1 MSRTS
6 DESRPGISDDQLPDD
21 LVPSE
26 DNPLAEG
33 LDPDE
38 IDDDVDLLGEG
49 KDADESASDDAT
61 EDTAEYS
68 EPRRGSGRRWGWSRP
83 SVVRHG

>member
-1 MSRTS
+1 MSS
-6 DESRPGISDDQLPDD
+6 SPDEGITDDQLPED

-38 IDDDVDLLGEG
+38 VPDDVDLLEG
-49 KDADESASDDAT
+49 KDAEESDSDDAT
-61 EDTAEYS
+61 EDTA
-68 EPRRGSGRRWGWSRP
+68 G
-83 SVVRHG
+83 

>member
-1 MSRTS
+1 MSNS
-6 DESRPGISDDQLPDD
+6 PDEGITDDQLPED

-38 IDDDVDLLGEG
+38 VPDDVDLLEG
-49 KDADESASDDAT
+49 KDAEESRSDDAT
-61 EDTAEYS
+61 EDTA
-68 EPRRGSGRRWGWSRP
+68 G
-83 SVVRHG
+83 

>member
-1 MSRTS
+1 MSNS
-6 DESRPGISDDQLPDD
+6 SGEGITDDQLPED

-38 IDDDVDLLGEG
+38 VPDDVDLLEG
-49 KDADESASDDAT
+49 KDAEQSAEQSASDDAT
-61 EDTAEYS
+61 EDTA
-68 EPRRGSGRRWGWSRP
+68 P
-83 SVVRHG
+83 

>member
-1 MSRTS
+1 MSSSSEETTG
-6 DESRPGISDDQLPDD
+6 EGITDDQLPED

-38 IDDDVDLLGEG
+38 VPDDVDLLEG
-49 KDADESASDDAT
+49 KDAEVSESDDAT
-61 EDTAEYS
+61 EDTAS
-68 EPRRGSGRRWGWSRP
+68 
-83 SVVRHG
+83 